1 MAFSQGIVWLGL
13 AMLFTQGAVFGYVKK
28 EGLPWAGA
36 NREALRARRLE
47 RHRLRSERHRP
58 PAVETP
64 ATPAL
69 PDPVSTAERAL
80 AGAVVR
86 AETSGGRMDAGSVEL
101 VREVDRLLRP
111 LLAQLRTREADPQ
124 VRHDLETLAGEHLPR
139 TVDDY
144 LVLPDDYAHEHR
156 TSAGTT
162 PATSCAASCCSS
174 SRGAGSCATRSCPA
188 TSTGSSSRAASS
200 RRSSAAATWTCEHG
214 VGVELS
220 KPGGPEDRP
229 PQVAP
234 PDRPVVRIAGGA
246 VEQVGPDQL
255 EPRLGTDL
263 PVLGF
268 VPDPAFQLLRYV
280 GLGGWI
286 LLYVLWWPLGFIGMW
301 AWIALNV
308 AHENEVR
315 RRKRLRR
322 HYRRALRAGQVVL
335 SVDPVQHP
343 APSGRGRSRHPR
355 PHRPGTVRRPV
366 RSRPRSPASTPAV
379 ASRTPSARSST
390 RSPTSSARCCAGSP
404 SAGPT
409 RRSGTTSRPSRP
421 STCPA
426 RSRTSSRCPTTS
438 PAGTATPA
446 G

>member
-1 MAFSQGIVWLGL
+1 M
-13 AMLFTQGAVFGYVKK
+13 
-28 EGLPWAGA
+28 
-36 NREALRARRLE
+36 
-47 RHRLRSERHRP
+47 
-58 PAVETP
+58 
-64 ATPAL
+64 
-69 PDPVSTAERAL
+69 
-80 AGAVVR
+80 
-86 AETSGGRMDAGSVEL
+86 
-101 VREVDRLLRP
+101 
-111 LLAQLRTREADPQ
+111 
-124 VRHDLETLAGEHLPR
+124 
-139 TVDDY
+139 
-144 LVLPDDYAHEHR
+144 
-156 TSAGTT
+156 
-162 PATSCAASCCSS
+162 
-174 SRGAGSCATRSCPA
+174 
-188 TSTGSSSRAASS
+188 
-200 RRSSAAATWTCEHG
+200 
-214 VGVELS
+214 GVELS

-343 APSGRGRSRHPR
+343 APSGPR
-355 PHRPGTVRRPV
+355 PVPP
-366 RSRPRSPASTPAV
+366 PPPPPAWD
-379 ASRTPSARSST
+379 
-390 RSPTSSARCCAGSP
+390 G
-404 SAGPT
+404 
-409 RRSGTTSRPSRP
+409 
-421 STCPA
+421 
-426 RSRTSSRCPTTS
+426 S
-438 PAGTATPA
+438 PAGALAATVARVDASGRFADAERALVHEVADLLGPLLRRIAERGADPQVRHDLETLAGEHLPRTVEDFLSLPDDVARGHRDAGGLTPA
-446 G
+446 DELRNQLHLLLEGCRRLREAVLAADVDRQRQQSRFLEAKFRGGDLQL